1 MNPILPNVLKCASV
15 LAWFGL
21 AKTLAHFNTFG
32 KIGFISSHDIKSR
45 GAHSGKQR

>member
-15 LAWFGL
+15 LAKPNQ

-32 KIGFISSHDIKSR
+32 KIGFISSL
-45 GAHSGKQR
+45 GVHSGKQR